1 MRVGQWEVT
10 STSNGRARTFRNCVG
25 TAEAGAMNGDA
36 RASRAYLEK
45 LIPSQC
51 KFTDYKVD
59 GNSVSSTMT
68 CGTTTVRSITKYHGD
83 SYESES
89 TTKTGSASEVASHL
103 KARRVGDCPTP

>member
-1 MRVGQWEVT
+1 
-10 STSNGRARTFRNCVG
+10 
-25 TAEAGAMNGDA
+25 MNGDA
-36 RASRAYLEK
+36 KASRVYLEK

-51 KFTDYKVD
+51 KFTDYKVE

-89 TTKTGSASEVASHL
+89 MTRTGSAPEVTSHL
-103 KARRVGDCPTP
+103 KAKRLGDCPTP